1 MTSLN
6 GSNVKEKDGVSQ
18 GNVFFTRREFK
29 ARWRREN
36 DETSLNK
43 MASRND
49 ETSLNKMA
57 SESFFECQGVYE
69 R

>member
-1 MTSLN
+1 MLKKKMASHK
-6 GSNVKEKDGVSQ
+6 GMF
-18 GNVFFTRREFK
+18 FFTRREFK

-43 MASRND
+43 MASIND